1 MPSCARRGGHGPHK
15 RKRKPGRGSRT
26 VAARGTPPDAAGG
39 DGVKC
44 GLEPRNVGDA
54 RAREG
59 QGGGFSLGAP
69 ERARPTAGGRPRG
82 LQEHRTRVPV
92 VAESVVVRYGRS
104 RRPVPGRSPG
114 LCQRT
119 PSSSKRSLGSHAGP
133 LGRGAPAA
141 SRPLGARCGRCGR
154 ALRVPPRLM
163 TVMVALS
170 CISLITNTVEPL

>member
-69 ERARPTAGGRPRG
+69 GEGAASRSTGHAF
-82 LQEHRTRVPV
+82 L
-92 VAESVVVRYGRS
+92 SSLSLVVRYGRS

-119 PSSSKRSLGSHAGP
+119 PSSSKRSPGSHAGL

-141 SRPLGARCGRCGR
+141 SRPLGTRCGRCGR